1 MACGYL
7 GDQEIDDDL
16 ALRCQQRAKPGLPR
30 RELFD
35 IGRDKAVEEVAG
47 VLARD
52 LDHAPIWK
60 KRCFHAQNWLFFQ
73 VPWESLSSRISPAKL
88 RRYSAPN
95 KARTTVESGRRGP
108 MNQHFDT
115 ILKAGTVVNQDGEG
129 VRDIGIAG
137 GRIAAIGS
145 LGQASAGEV
154 IDCKGLHI
162 LPGVMDTQV
171 HFREPGLTQKEDLE
185 TGSRSAVMG
194 GVTAVFEMPNTN
206 PLTVTEEAFT
216 DKIKRGHHRMH
227 CDFAFFIGGT
237 RENVQEL
244 PELER
249 APGCAGVKVFIGSS
263 TGALLV
269 EDDES
274 LRRIF
279 QVIRRRAAF
288 HAEDEYRL
296 NERKPLRIEGDPRSH
311 PVWRDETAAL
321 MATERLVNLARETGK
336 RIHVL
341 HISTKEEILY
351 LRDHKDVASC
361 EATPHHLTMAAP
373 ECYERLGTLA
383 QMNPP
388 VRSADHRA
396 GIWYGIEQGII
407 DVLGSDH
414 APHTLEEKQKT
425 YPASPSGMTGVQT
438 LVPLMLDH
446 VNAGRLSL
454 QRFVDLT
461 SAGPARLFNIACK
474 GRIAAGYDA
483 DFTVVDLKRSETI
496 TNKWIA
502 SRAGWTPYDGVRV
515 QGWPVGTFVRGKR
528 VMWQGEVTTP
538 STGEPVRFLETLK
551 P

>member
-1 MACGYL
+1 MSQRF
-7 GDQEIDDDL
+7 DVI
-16 ALRCQQRAKPGLPR
+16 LRG
-30 RELFD
+30 
-35 IGRDKAVEEVAG
+35 
-47 VLARD
+47 
-52 LDHAPIWK
+52 
-60 KRCFHAQNWLFFQ
+60 
-73 VPWESLSSRISPAKL
+73 
-88 RRYSAPN
+88 
-95 KARTTVESGRRGP
+95 
-108 MNQHFDT
+108 
-115 ILKAGTVVNQDGEG
+115 GTVVNQDGEG
-129 VRDIGIAG
+129 VRDIGIKE
-137 GRIAAIGS
+137 GRIAELGS
-145 LGQASAGEV
+145 LSQGSAAEV

-171 HFREPGLTQKEDLE
+171 HFREPGLTHKEDLE

-194 GVTAVFEMPNTN
+194 GVTAVFEMPNTA
-206 PLTVTEEAFT
+206 PLTVTDAEFT
-216 DKIKRGHHRMH
+216 DKVNRAHHRMH

-237 RENVQEL
+237 RENVQDL
-244 PELER
+244 PVLER

-279 QVIRRRAAF
+279 QVIQRRAAF

-296 NERKPLRIEGDPRSH
+296 NDRKSQRIEGDARSH

-321 MATERLVNLARETGK
+321 IATQRLVKLAHETGK

-341 HISTKEEILY
+341 RISTKEEIEF

-361 EATPHHLTMAAP
+361 EATPHHLTLVAP
-373 ECYERLGTLA
+373 ECYEQLGTLA

-388 VRSADHRA
+388 VRGADHRA
-396 GIWYGIEQGII
+396 GIWRGIEQGII

-454 QRFVDLT
+454 ARFVDLT
-461 SAGPARLFNIACK
+461 SAGPARIYNMACK

-483 DFTVVDLKRSETI
+483 DFTIVDLKRSETI
-496 TNKWIA
+496 TNKWVA
-502 SRAGWTPYDGVRV
+502 SKAGWTPYDGVRV
-515 QGWPVGTFVRGKR
+515 TGWPVGTFIRGRR
-528 VMWQGEVTTP
+528 VMWQGELVTP
-538 STGEPVRFLETLK
+538 SQGEAVRFLETLK